1 MSKFTFS
8 VNLYSVGVRESYV
21 TVLLE
26 ADAWD
31 EIISSKS
38 EYIGDEV
45 SIILLKQNL
54 STAYTMYG
62 YAFDMQRFSPRHLY
76 EALSSKGMNFA
87 VNGDVPSNLID

>member
-8 VNLYSVGVRESYV
+8 VNVSPVEARESYV
-21 TVLLE
+21 SVLLE
-26 ADAWD
+26 ADTWD
-31 EIISSKS
+31 EIAGIPP
-38 EYIGDEV
+38 EYIGDEI

-87 VNGDVPSNLID
+87 VNGDVPSNFID